1 MGPFQE
7 IVLPSDLGQPF
18 PSGHFTA
25 TLIGQR
31 LYWRV
36 SFKSLTSAALSV
48 QIHAGRKGTAGPVLF
63 ALCYQC
69 ASPKSGVRVLNAAQ
83 IRELVAGRL
92 YVNVHT
98 RKNLN
103 GEIRGQ
109 IHRVG

>member
-1 MGPFQE
+1 MPF
-7 IVLPSDLGQPF
+7 PLGRPF

-31 LYWRV
+31 LHWRV
-36 SFKSLTSAALSV
+36 SFTHLIELHALSV
-48 QIHAGRKGTAGPVLF
+48 QIHAARKGKAGPVLF
-63 ALCYQC
+63 ALCYRC
-69 ASPKSGVRVLNAAQ
+69 GSPKSGVRVLNAAKV
-83 IRELVAGRL
+83 RELVAGRL

-98 RKNLN
+98 RENLR